1 MELED
6 RRAALFEKK
15 EKKNRETKATN
26 LASLSN
32 FPSNYVAA
40 IAVSRK
46 ILLEQRSNSVEMNKI
61 FLSVRFYVKSL
72 LTNVEPQNL
81 PFYHI

>member
-32 FPSNYVAA
+32 FPSNYVVA
-40 IAVSRK
+40 IAISRK
-46 ILLEQRSNSVEMNKI
+46 ILLEQRTHSVEINII
-61 FLSVRFYVKSL
+61 FLLLRFHVKS
-72 LTNVEPQNL
+72 
-81 PFYHI
+81 